1 MGSARRTSSDND
13 RPISRHASKGR
24 GWGWGEFLFT
34 ILESVVGL
42 MIILSIPVWIPWL
55 ISPTQLRGPVITPV
69 LIGISLLLAV
79 LFAPRLLRN
88 IAKIREKWNTSVDLY
103 ADRLV
108 VRRGQQKKVIP
119 WEDVGRIYRRITDWT
134 INLMRTVRVYEIIIA
149 LEDGDRIELGNHLK
163 ETEVLAENI
172 LELSGPILL
181 DKARQRLQ
189 AGETV
194 DFGDRIQANRSG
206 LIVDGKPVSWK
217 TLGKARIQTGN
228 LLLDVGQHL
237 PFEIEIGKVANY
249 HVLLALL
256 QKQAGIARKQVSVDE
271 S

>member
-1 MGSARRTSSDND
+1 MGSARRNPSDNE
-13 RPISRHASKGR
+13 RPISRHASKGS
-24 GWGWGEFLFT
+24 GWGMGEFLFT

-42 MIILSIPVWIPWL
+42 VIILSVPLWIPWL
-55 ISPTQLRGPVITPV
+55 ISPTQLRGPIITPV

-79 LFAPRLLRN
+79 LFTPRLLRN

-108 VRRGQQKKVIP
+108 VRRGQKKKVIP
-119 WEDVGRIYRRITDWT
+119 WEDVSRMYHRIADWT
-134 INLMRTVRVYEIIIA
+134 INLVRTVRVYEITIE
-149 LEDGDRIELGNHLK
+149 LEDGERIELGNHLK
-163 ETEVLAENI
+163 ETEVLAENL

-181 DKARQRLQ
+181 DKAMKRLQ
-189 AGETV
+189 AGKTV

-217 TLGKARIQTGN
+217 IVGKARIQTGN
-228 LLLDVGQHL
+228 LFLDVGQHL

-249 HVLLALL
+249 HVLHVLL
-256 QKQAGIARKQVSVDE
+256 EKQA
-271 S
+271 